1 MRIDTKLNALML
13 VTQPGEFTLDSESI
27 LGDQRVK
34 INNWKDV
41 CIALRVLQ
49 EVNWLPDD
57 QHWSTTVILAALRQL
72 LWPLWVRCNCRL

>member
-41 CIALRVLQ
+41 CIALRILQ
-49 EVNWLPDD
+49 DVNWLPDD
-57 QHWSTTVILAALRQL
+57 QHNQL
-72 LWPLWVRCNCRL
+72 LGSVDI